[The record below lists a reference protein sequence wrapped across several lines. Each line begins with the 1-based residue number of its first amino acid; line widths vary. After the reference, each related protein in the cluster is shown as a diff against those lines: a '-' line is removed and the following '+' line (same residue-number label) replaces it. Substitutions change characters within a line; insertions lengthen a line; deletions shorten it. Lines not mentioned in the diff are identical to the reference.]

1 MTGSVARAGK
11 FCRIRGGAYL
21 CRVSGIFAGMTTALS
36 HSSPHPSPQ
45 AAHPLAVQ
53 DMVRILGYL
62 QNCPATT
69 AEVARAL
76 RLTVA
81 RTNGLLLDLR
91 EQGLAQVDR
100 CTTNSK
106 GMSVNVWACR
116 MSVEPVE

>member
-1 MTGSVARAGK
+1 
-11 FCRIRGGAYL
+11 
-21 CRVSGIFAGMTTALS
+21 
-36 HSSPHPSPQ
+36 
-45 AAHPLAVQ
+45 
-53 DMVRILGYL
+53 MVRILGYL

-91 EQGLAQVDR
+91 EQGLVQVDH

-106 GMSVNVWACR
+106 GMTVNVWICR
-116 MSVEPVE
+116 ESVREV